1 LNEDWLAQQNA
12 KVEDA
17 KVEDAKVE
25 EAPVQKIE
33 QNKGKWQ
40 GSDRHDG
47 GRELS
52 GLYGALV
59 NAWNAESGKEK
70 FVKDDRSPNVASSND
85 STTAESLPAESLPSP
100 DHKEDE
106 SDNATSTRDDFGD
119 LAYQRVRALV
129 ACGAP
134 SAPPPPPPCENPED
148 KHEQEF
154 QVPKSSQGSRKSGRT
169 KETVATSDESNATT
183 LQAAEVRSAPTSEPP
198 LAAPVAHKAA
208 ASDVSAA
215 PPSYRPPQTPK
226 NDKSEKNGRN
236 TLSRRTPAS
245 ACRED
250 QRRPAPEPSTKRHQS
265 SSSHAKQPSFVKK
278 AKRATNAWLSRQRR
292 RVSEFLSTVN
302 AKVSKVRRGMA
313 IHGKTLILAASV
325 VFLIITTILCFLG
338 DTDAA
343 RSRQPRSTGTRYSSE
358 SYHDSA
364 IANRRASAM
373 QKQYDVEAAH
383 SLAATR
389 YQSSGRLDSR
399 RVSTRQQ
406 AKQRSKQV
414 YDYSTEARAAW
425 RDAYL
430 SREQEFF
437 KGLKENDPE
446 LASLLEMAG
455 SAGKYDNED
464 WTRMA
469 AAYDKVMTER
479 YGDKDGINTED
490 ALMADRI
497 GLLMQQQ
504 LLNDE

>member
-1 LNEDWLAQQNA
+1 
-12 KVEDA
+12 
-17 KVEDAKVE
+17 
-25 EAPVQKIE
+25 
-33 QNKGKWQ
+33 
-40 GSDRHDG
+40 
-47 GRELS
+47 
-52 GLYGALV
+52 
-59 NAWNAESGKEK
+59 
-70 FVKDDRSPNVASSND
+70 VAD
-85 STTAESLPAESLPSP
+85 
-100 DHKEDE
+100 
-106 SDNATSTRDDFGD
+106 
-119 LAYQRVRALV
+119 
-129 ACGAP
+129 
-134 SAPPPPPPCENPED
+134 
-148 KHEQEF
+148 
-154 QVPKSSQGSRKSGRT
+154 
-169 KETVATSDESNATT
+169 
-183 LQAAEVRSAPTSEPP
+183 
-198 LAAPVAHKAA
+198 KAA
-208 ASDVSAA
+208 ASEESTPTAKVAQAA
-215 PPSYRPPQTPK
+215 PPSYRPPQAQK
-226 NDKSEKNGRN
+226 VDKSEKSGRN
-236 TLSRRTPAS
+236 TVSRRTTPS

-250 QRRPAPEPSTKRHQS
+250 QRRPASEPSTKRNQS
-265 SSSHAKQPSFVKK
+265 TSSHAKQPSFVKK
-278 AKRATNAWLSRQRR
+278 AKRATSAWWSRQHR
-292 RVSEFLSTVN
+292 RVSEFFSAVN
-302 AKVSKVRRGMA
+302 TKVAKVRREIA

-343 RSRQPRSTGTRYSSE
+343 RSRQPRSASARSYPSE

-364 IANRRASAM
+364 VVNRRVGAM
-373 QKQYDVEAAH
+373 QKQLDAETTH

-399 RVSTRQQ
+399 RVSTRQV
-406 AKQRSKQV
+406 AKQKSKQV